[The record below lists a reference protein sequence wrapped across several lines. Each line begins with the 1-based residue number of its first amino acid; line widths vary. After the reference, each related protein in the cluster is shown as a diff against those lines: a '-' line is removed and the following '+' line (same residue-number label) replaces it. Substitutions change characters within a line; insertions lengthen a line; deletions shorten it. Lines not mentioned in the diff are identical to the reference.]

1 MDIINIMIES
11 FHGINP
17 VIASNAYIA
26 INASIIGDVKI
37 ESDVNV
43 WYNSVIRG
51 DFNTINI
58 GAGSNIQDN
67 SVLHVDVDEP
77 LNIRKKITIGH
88 NCIIHG
94 CKIDNYCLIGMG
106 SIIMNRVEIGSNC
119 IIGAGTLI
127 TQNTII
133 LYTIKYEKQ
142 LKQSFLPF
150 IAANH
155 PKVILARGD
164 NQISVN
170 QYSEILNEAIHNDNR
185 LKA

>member
-37 ESDVNV
+37 ESDVSV

-133 LYTIKYEKQ
+133 PNNSVVVGRPGKIIRQTNKSDLDYIHKNAQEYIDLKNKY
-142 LKQSFLPF
+142 LKS
-150 IAANH
+150 
-155 PKVILARGD
+155 
-164 NQISVN
+164 
-170 QYSEILNEAIHNDNR
+170 
-185 LKA
+185 

>member
-1 MDIINIMIES
+1 MIES
-11 FHGINP
+11 FNGRNP
-17 VIASNAYIA
+17 VIASSAFIA
-26 INASIIGDVKI
+26 INASVIGDVVI
-37 ESDVNV
+37 GNDVSA

-51 DFNTINI
+51 DFNAINI

-77 LNIRKKITIGH
+77 LKIGKNITIGH

-94 CKIDNYCLIGMG
+94 CIIDNHCLIGMG

-133 LYTIKYEKQ
+133 PSNSVVVGRPGKIIRQTNKSDLDYIHANAQEYIDLKNKY
-142 LKQSFLPF
+142 
-150 IAANH
+150 
-155 PKVILARGD
+155 
-164 NQISVN
+164 
-170 QYSEILNEAIHNDNR
+170 LNY
-185 LKA
+185 

>member
-37 ESDVNV
+37 ESDVSV

-58 GAGSNIQDN
+58 GTGSNIQDN

-133 LYTIKYEKQ
+133 PNNSVVVGRPGKIIRQTNKSDLDYIHKNAQEYIDLKNKY
-142 LKQSFLPF
+142 LKS
-150 IAANH
+150 
-155 PKVILARGD
+155 
-164 NQISVN
+164 
-170 QYSEILNEAIHNDNR
+170 
-185 LKA
+185 